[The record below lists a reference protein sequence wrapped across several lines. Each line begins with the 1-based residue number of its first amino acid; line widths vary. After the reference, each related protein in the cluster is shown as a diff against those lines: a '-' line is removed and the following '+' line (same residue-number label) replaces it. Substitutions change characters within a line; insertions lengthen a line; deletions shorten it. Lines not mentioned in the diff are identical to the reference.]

1 MQDSPVQPFDDP
13 ALKAALRRSLD
24 RETAP
29 VALRDRIKALA
40 SAAAPAEP
48 DHKPIP
54 MFRKS
59 PLYRLAVAAILIIG
73 FGGLGYQIWKMNQS
87 PYDSTTVFTAKLY
100 QEMIDA
106 HNARKDNST
115 GDSVITFAAAPG
127 LGGQLGRSVFVA
139 DLTKDGWTFKGGAV
153 RKVGSDQAAQLYFTK
168 GKSAIS
174 VFSLPKSVVP
184 TAQDEQSYEALQSG
198 AAIAGFTRG
207 QGLFC
212 IVETSEEGPLTS
224 SEGVRAMLEA
234 HKGEISK
241 G

>member
-24 RETAP
+24 RESAP
-29 VALRDRIKALA
+29 AALRDRIKGLAAA
-40 SAAAPAEP
+40 SAAAEP
-48 DHKPIP
+48 ENKPIP
-54 MFRKS
+54 MFRRS
-59 PLYRLAVAAILIIG
+59 PLYRFAVAAILIIG

-87 PYDSTTVFTAKLY
+87 PYDQTIVFTAALY

-106 HNARKDNST
+106 HNGRKDNSA
-115 GDSVITFAAAPG
+115 GDSITTFAAAPS
-127 LGGQLGRSVFVA
+127 LGGQLKRSVFVA
-139 DLTKDGWTFKGGAV
+139 DLTKEGWTFKGGSV

-174 VFSLPKSVVP
+174 VFSLPKSAVP
-184 TAQDEQSYEALQSG
+184 TAQDEQTYDAVQNG

-207 QGLFC
+207 DGLFC
-212 IVETSEEGPLTS
+212 IVETSQEGPLTDS
-224 SEGVRAMLEA
+224 QGVRAMLEA